1 MAEEYIDWNYAMNNS
16 LTSIILPEM
25 KIHSLSILLLY
36 YIRIATN
43 VYGLEVLEEE
53 FSISKKLTYVLI
65 KTVL

>member
-1 MAEEYIDWNYAMNNS
+1 
-16 LTSIILPEM
+16 M

-43 VYGLEVLEEE
+43 VYGREVLEEE
-53 FSISKKLTYVLI
+53 FSISKKVTYVLI

>member
-1 MAEEYIDWNYAMNNS
+1 MKNS

-43 VYGLEVLEEE
+43 VYGREVLEEE
-53 FSISKKLTYVLI
+53 FSISKKVTYVLI
-65 KTVL
+65 KTAL